1 MSGLLLSSCSF
12 QSHSHDLETDQTFE
26 VMKRIQKLRVS
37 AEQINRYDTIACH
50 CISLLDNCKMIDD
63 DG

>member
-1 MSGLLLSSCSF
+1 MSGLLL
-12 QSHSHDLETDQTFE
+12 SHSHDLETDHQTFE

-50 CISLLDNCKMIDD
+50 CISLLDN
-63 DG
+63 